1 MRQSGLLLDDNR
13 DVNEVCVTRPLVTD
27 CVFVSTEYHVLDWN
41 VKLFNRIFFWSIELC
56 FYIELVEIKS
66 VNFS

>member
-27 CVFVSTEYHVLDWN
+27 CVFVSTENHMLDWN
-41 VKLFNRIFFWSIELC
+41 VKGFF
-56 FYIELVEIKS
+56 FGQ
-66 VNFS
+66 